1 MWFSIL
7 WNAITGN
14 LGGIITAITGIFG
27 KMSDNDTTK
36 LTTAIGADKDVAIA
50 QMQAQANAYHDRVD
64 MLKGMWITQW
74 LITAA
79 LIPPILH
86 QGLIYLDSVPLFWH
100 AVGSWEVPKAP
111 APYDEREWSM
121 IASLLGIQTAM
132 TFGLGITRLLL
143 RK

>member
-14 LGGIITAITGIFG
+14 LGGIITAITSIFG

-36 LTTAIGADKDVAIA
+36 LTTAIGADKDVAIT

-64 MLKGMWITQW
+64 LMKGMWITQW
-74 LITAA
+74 LIAAA

-86 QGLIYLDSVPLFWH
+86 QGMVYLDSVPLLWH
-100 AVGSWEVPKAP
+100 VIGSWHVPKAP
-111 APYDEREWSM
+111 SPYDVREWEM
-121 IASLLGIQTAM
+121 IASLLGIQT
-132 TFGLGITRLLL
+132 TLTIGLGITRLLL